1 MNAVAR
7 YAAQGV
13 LYGAFVAA
21 VGYFSSAPAY
31 RHIAPDESLVRL
43 SFSHAA
49 QRLQP
54 CHERTPEELAK
65 LAPNMRAQRVCPRER
80 ADVTVELEMDGKL
93 LYRIVAA
100 PSGLGR
106 DGAATVY
113 RRLVIG
119 AGPHHFRVRLA
130 DDVRGEFSHAAERSI
145 EIGAGRVLLID
156 FNAAAG
162 GFVFKY

>member
-1 MNAVAR
+1 MNVVAR
-7 YAAQGV
+7 YAAQGA
-13 LYGAFVAA
+13 LYAAFVAA
-21 VGYFSSAPAY
+21 IGYFSSAPAY
-31 RHIAPDESLVRL
+31 RHIAPDAALVRL

-49 QRLQP
+49 QRKEP
-54 CHERTPEELAK
+54 CRSRTPEELAK
-65 LAPNMRAQRVCPRER
+65 LPPNMRAERVCPRER
-80 ADVTVELEMDGKL
+80 ANVIVELEMDGQL

-113 RRLVIG
+113 RRHVAA
-119 AGPHHFRVRLA
+119 AGPHRFHARLA
-130 DDVRGEFSHAAERSI
+130 DDVRGEFSFSAARDI

>member
-1 MNAVAR
+1 MNALAR
-7 YAAQGV
+7 YAAQAV

-31 RHIAPDESLVRL
+31 RHIAPDEALLRL

-49 QRLQP
+49 QRREP
-54 CHERTPEELAK
+54 CHERSPEELAK
-65 LAPNMRAQRVCPRER
+65 LAPNMRAQRICPRER

-113 RRLVIG
+113 RRLVVG
-119 AGPHHFRVRLA
+119 AGPHQFRARLA
-130 DDVRGEFSHAAERSI
+130 DDAGGEFKYTAERSV

-162 GFVFKY
+162 GFMFKY

>member
-1 MNAVAR
+1 MNAVIR

-13 LYGAFVAA
+13 LYGAFVVA
-21 VGYFSSAPAY
+21 VGYFSSAPAF
-31 RHIAPDESLVRL
+31 RHIAPDEALVRL

-49 QRLQP
+49 QRKEP
-54 CHERTPEELAK
+54 CRTRTPEELAK
-65 LAPNMRAQRVCPRER
+65 LPPNMRAERVCPRER
-80 ADVTVELEMDGKL
+80 ADVIVELEMDGQL
-93 LYRIVAA
+93 LYRVVAP
-100 PSGLGR
+100 PSGLGD

-113 RRLVIG
+113 RRHVVP
-119 AGPHHFRVRLA
+119 AGSHRFRARLA
-130 DDVRGEFSHAAERSI
+130 DGVDGKFAYLAERDI

>member
-1 MNAVAR
+1 MNALAR

-49 QRLQP
+49 QRMQP
-54 CHERTPEELAK
+54 CYERTPEELAK

-119 AGPHHFRVRLA
+119 AGPHRFLARLA
-130 DDVRGEFSHAAERSI
+130 DDVGGEFKYTAERSI

>member
-1 MNAVAR
+1 MNAVVR
-7 YAAQGV
+7 YAAQGA
-13 LYGAFVAA
+13 LYGAFVVA

-31 RHIAPDESLVRL
+31 RHIAPGEALVRL

-49 QRLQP
+49 QRKEP
-54 CHERTPEELAK
+54 CRTRTPEELAK
-65 LAPNMRAQRVCPRER
+65 LAPNMRAERVCPRSR
-80 ADVTVELEMDGKL
+80 ADVIVELEMDGGL

-113 RRLVIG
+113 RRHVVAAG
-119 AGPHHFRVRLA
+119 AHRFRARLA
-130 DDVRGEFSHAAERSI
+130 DGVDGKFTYVAERDI

-156 FNAAAG
+156 FNATAG

>member
-43 SFSHAA
+43 SFRHAA
-49 QRLQP
+49 QRTQP
-54 CHERTPEELAK
+54 CRERTPEELAK
-65 LAPNMRAQRVCPRER
+65 LAPNMRAQLVCPRQR
-80 ADVTVELEMDGKL
+80 ADVTVELEMDGTP

-113 RRLVIG
+113 RRLVVS
-119 AGPHHFRVRLA
+119 AGPHQFRARLA
-130 DDVRGEFSHAAERSI
+130 DDVRGEFKYTAERSV

>member
-1 MNAVAR
+1 MNIAAC

-31 RHIAPDESLVRL
+31 RHIAPDEALVRL

-49 QRLQP
+49 QRKEP
-54 CHERTPEELAK
+54 CRERTLEELAK
-65 LAPNMRAQRVCPRER
+65 LPPNMRAKMVCPRER
-80 ADVTVELEMDGKL
+80 ADVIVELEMDGQL
-93 LYRIVAA
+93 LYRIVAP

-113 RRLVIG
+113 RRHVVSAG
-119 AGPHHFRVRLA
+119 AHRFRARLA
-130 DDVRGEFSHAAERSI
+130 DGVDGKIAHAAERDI
-145 EIGAGRVLLID
+145 EIGAGRVLLVD

-162 GFVFKY
+162 GFVFK

>member
-1 MNAVAR
+1 MNAIAR
-7 YAAQGV
+7 YATQGA

-21 VGYFSSAPAY
+21 VGFFSSAPAY
-31 RHIAPDESLVRL
+31 RPIAPDESLVRL
-43 SFSHAA
+43 SFTHAA
-49 QRLQP
+49 QRRQP
-54 CHERTPEELAK
+54 CRSRTPQELAK
-65 LAPNMRAQRVCPRER
+65 LPPNMRAQLDCPRER
-80 ADVTVELEMDGKL
+80 ADVTVEIEMDGKL

-113 RRLVIG
+113 RRQVVA
-119 AGPHHFRVRLA
+119 AGPHRFRVRLA
-130 DDVRGEFSHAAERSI
+130 DDVRGEFTYAAERDI
-145 EIGAGRVLLID
+145 EIGAGRVLLVD

>member
-1 MNAVAR
+1 MNAVTR

-31 RHIAPDESLVRL
+31 RHIAPDQALVRL

-49 QRLQP
+49 QRTQP

-80 ADVTVELEMDGKL
+80 GDVTVELEMDGKL

-100 PSGLGR
+100 PSGLR
-106 DGAATVY
+106 KDGAATVY
-113 RRLVIG
+113 RRFVIG
-119 AGPHHFRVRLA
+119 AGPHHFRARLA
-130 DDVRGEFSHAAERSI
+130 DDAGGKFKYMAERSV
-145 EIGAGRVLLID
+145 EIGAGRALLID

>member
-13 LYGAFVAA
+13 LYGAFVVA

-31 RHIAPDESLVRL
+31 RHIAADEALVRL

-49 QRLQP
+49 QRREP
-54 CHERTPEELAK
+54 CRTRTPEELAK
-65 LAPNMRAQRVCPRER
+65 LPPNMRAERVCPRER
-80 ADVTVELEMDGKL
+80 ADVIVELEMDGQL
-93 LYRIVAA
+93 LYRIVVA

-113 RRLVIG
+113 RRHVVA
-119 AGPHHFRVRLA
+119 AGPHRFRARLA
-130 DDVRGEFSHAAERSI
+130 DDVRGEFSYSAERDV

-162 GFVFKY
+162 GFVFRY